1 MPRRGGRPSRQY
13 LEDTKRM
20 QEKRKLREV
29 GMLTGGQA
37 KIAAKA
43 PPTNKIDAKDF
54 AVLRAEKAK
63 GRGMGLQDE
72 KVKPGKVMKAR
83 VGKSMKKD
91 PTKTVNPFE
100 KKSSQSMGRRKAL
113 GTVKSSLKVLG
124 KAGKVGA
131 AIAALG
137 VAGAGA
143 AKLGQTIGRKMTEKK
158 NKKMGGG
165 MMKRPAMK
173 KGGMSAGDKF
183 NAKVKGMLDT
193 YDDKNTPMKK
203 DRFKEKLKAKGKMG
217 GGMMMQ
223 RPMMVKKGGGAD
235 TGRKGEFMSKLGVA
249 INKIKRDRPTRP
261 DLKKLSGKMAG
272 GMMKKPIM
280 AREGRLAS
288 YAKKKGLPMPLV
300 KKPKFKNLGK
310 MPFIKGIGK
319 KDISKKMGG
328 GMMKQK
334 PMGYKKGS
342 SENPMKEE
350 RFQRTRQAAIAK
362 AIGKE
367 NVGDPRKVER
377 PSKKNRVAPVKKTYM
392 AGGMMNKPMGYKA
405 GKSVKAK
412 CKLGRNKPTKMY

>member
-1 MPRRGGRPSRQY
+1 
-13 LEDTKRM
+13 
-20 QEKRKLREV
+20 
-29 GMLTGGQA
+29 MLTGGQA

-54 AVLRAEKAK
+54 AVLRTEKAK

-91 PTKTVNPFE
+91 PTKPI
-100 KKSSQSMGRRKAL
+100 SSVQPSTTLPKDFVGRRKAL
-113 GTVKSSLKVLG
+113 GKARSALGILKG
-124 KAGKVGA
+124 PAKAGAILGA
-131 AIAALG
+131 ALTVPVGKMLKKYENRIIPSKIKARKRDE
-137 VAGAGA
+137 
-143 AKLGQTIGRKMTEKK
+143 AKV
-158 NKKMGGG
+158 KKMGGG